1 MKIQALSRSKDTVE
15 RECSGDLRKHARNL
29 DPQYH
34 PMQRSREMIR
44 AVTSAKIDRMFAKPL
59 VGNLGNGHNDAVY
72 QTAVS
77 RISLLPMISG
87 GADGQIKLWDMPTRT
102 QVASINAHSRAIH
115 GLTFGLDHDFYS
127 CGHDGLIRRFNIP
140 DVLSACSAESE
151 LDVLLNNKPA
161 AANNTINRGLVDT
174 WRIQGSFQSIDHQWN
189 EERQFVTASDS
200 AVQLW
205 TPDRSTPIQTHD
217 DLWGSADTVNVVR
230 FHPVEKNIIAN
241 CSMDRGIGLHDL
253 RTASAMKKTILR
265 MSKLFEA

>member
-1 MKIQALSRSKDTVE
+1 
-15 RECSGDLRKHARNL
+15 
-29 DPQYH
+29 
-34 PMQRSREMIR
+34 
-44 AVTSAKIDRMFAKPL
+44 MFAKPL

-72 QTAVS
+72 QTAIS
-77 RISLLPMISG
+77 RISLLPMVSG
-87 GADGQIKLWDMPTRT
+87 GADGQIKLWDLPTRT
-102 QVASINAHSRAIH
+102 QVASINAHSQAIH

-140 DVLSACSAESE
+140 DVLTACSAESE
-151 LDVLLNNKPA
+151 LDVLSNNKNA
-161 AANNTINRGLVDT
+161 AATNNNRGLMDT

-265 MSKLFEA
+265 MSKFVIWRQSVYITYYD